1 MLVKPTIKLVT
12 KEKMLN
18 SMNVQDLKHMQDF
31 VRAFISSGV
40 LAMYLNAFP
49 SINQTKLDLMMAK
62 GPKVY
67 LLDIPLSL

>member
-1 MLVKPTIKLVT
+1 MLFKHSFKLVT

-18 SMNVQDLKHMQDF
+18 SMNVQDLKHIKDF
-31 VRAFISSGV
+31 LRAIISSGV
-40 LAMYLNAFP
+40 LAMYLNSFP

-62 GPKVY
+62 GSKVY

>member
-1 MLVKPTIKLVT
+1 MLVKQCIKLVT

-18 SMNVQDLKHMQDF
+18 SMKVQDLKHIKDF
-31 VRAFISSGV
+31 VRAYLSSGV
-40 LAMYLNAFP
+40 LAIYLNAFP

>member
-1 MLVKPTIKLVT
+1 MLVKHSFKPVT

-18 SMNVQDLKHMQDF
+18 SMNVQDLKPIKDF
-31 VRAFISSGV
+31 LRAIISSGV
-40 LAMYLNAFP
+40 LAMYLNSFP

-62 GPKVY
+62 GPKVC

>member
-1 MLVKPTIKLVT
+1 MLFKHSFKLVT

-18 SMNVQDLKHMQDF
+18 SMNVQELKHIKDF
-31 VRAFISSGV
+31 LRAIISSGV
-40 LAMYLNAFP
+40 LAMYLNSFP

>member
-1 MLVKPTIKLVT
+1 MLFKHSFKLVT

-18 SMNVQDLKHMQDF
+18 SMNVQDLKHIKDF
-31 VRAFISSGV
+31 VRAIISSGV
-40 LAMYLNAFP
+40 LAMYLNSFP